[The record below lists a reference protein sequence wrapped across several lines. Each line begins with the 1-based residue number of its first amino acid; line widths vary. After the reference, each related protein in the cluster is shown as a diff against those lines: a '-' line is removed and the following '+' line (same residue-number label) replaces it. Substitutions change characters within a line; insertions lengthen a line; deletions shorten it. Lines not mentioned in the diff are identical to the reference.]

1 MVDDDASKPG
11 VELTWRDAM
20 GRVVGSLP
28 LVERAYA
35 TIRFSILRPKLLL
48 ILDLLLPIEGRIL
61 DVGCGF
67 GLFAGYFGQM
77 APKRSIIGIDPNVR
91 RVAIARHVA
100 AQVGLSRHEFHV
112 GDVRTAELGGPF
124 DGIYVLDV
132 MHHIAARDQEDVL
145 RKLYDKLSPGG
156 RLVMKDVTT
165 VPRSGL
171 LFTEVLDRVMVGMK
185 EEIAYRHHHEWERML
200 EGIGFR
206 VRTVRVPDVLPYPHV
221 VLSAEKR

>member
-1 MVDDDASKPG
+1 MVDDDASQPG
-11 VELTWRDAM
+11 VELTWRHAM

-35 TIRFSILRPKLLL
+35 TVRFSILRPKLLL

-67 GLFAGYFGQM
+67 GLFAGYFGQT
-77 APKRSIIGIDPNVR
+77 APKRSIIGIDPDVR

-100 AQVGLSRHEFHV
+100 RQVGLSRHEFHV
-112 GDVRTAELGGPF
+112 GDVRTADLRGPF
-124 DGIYVLDV
+124 DGIYILDV

-145 RKLYDKLSPGG
+145 RKLHDKLSPGG

-171 LFTEVLDRVMVGMK
+171 IFTEVLDRLMVGMNA
-185 EEIAYRHHHEWERML
+185 EIAYRHHREWQRML

-206 VRTVRVPDVLPYPHV
+206 VRTVRVPDVLPYPHI